1 MGWADY
7 AASILGATP
16 GASNPQGSAI
26 DYESHPAA
34 RTLGG
39 SDRDLL
45 SCPMPFVESQQ
56 EATQEQVHEEGLHHQ
71 LTVGQMT
78 MVAVGGS
85 IGTGLLLGS
94 AAALEIAG
102 PSVILSYVVATF
114 IAYTVAMALGEL
126 ASVHPAAGSFGVY
139 GELYLNQYLGFLCR
153 AAYWASIA
161 FSIGAELVA
170 SATYMTYWLPALPGE
185 IWVVVFSAL
194 LLLVNLRSVGSFG
207 RFEFW
212 FSMIKFATIVAF
224 ILAGAALLLSGR
236 VAQQYTAHGGFLPKG
251 PIAPLLAVFWAI
263 YAFGGVEMLAVTTG
277 ESRSAKDIPR
287 AARLTFFLLAGLYLG
302 AIIILVGVMPW
313 NHAGVSESPFVS
325 VLRLAKVPAAAFF
338 MNFVV
343 LTAALSGANAKLYVA
358 SRLLFSMGRTGW
370 APVSV
375 GKLNAS
381 GSPRLALLVSSYG
394 IVTALIIENWAPKQA
409 FLYIMGAAFSGLIL
423 SWVVSLAAH
432 VSFRWRLTPEQVAA
446 LPIRSPFGLWGSIL
460 GFVLVSAAVL
470 QTLLSSRIN
479 EVGGLVF
486 FVVLTVAYIFLKS
499 NRRTM

>member
-1 MGWADY
+1 M
-7 AASILGATP
+7 P
-16 GASNPQGSAI
+16 SA
-26 DYESHPAA
+26 P
-34 RTLGG
+34 R
-39 SDRDLL
+39 
-45 SCPMPFVESQQ
+45 SQEIVQ
-56 EATQEQVHEEGLHHQ
+56 AQVHEEGLHHQ
-71 LTVGQMT
+71 LTAGQMT

-102 PSVILSYVVATF
+102 PGVILSYIIAAF

-126 ASVHPAAGSFGVY
+126 ASKHPAAGSFGVY
-139 GELYLNQYLGFLCR
+139 GEIYLNQYLGFLCR

-170 SATYMTYWLPALPGE
+170 SATYMTYWLPAVPGE
-185 IWVVVFSAL
+185 IWVIVFSAVL
-194 LLLVNLRSVGSFG
+194 LLINLRSVGSFG

-224 ILAGAALLLSGR
+224 ILAGAALMFGGHVTL
-236 VAQQYTAHGGFLPKG
+236 QYTTHGGFFPKG
-251 PIAPLLAVFWAI
+251 SIAPLLAVFLAI

-277 ESRSAKDIPR
+277 ESRSARDIPR

-302 AIIILVGVMPW
+302 AIIVLVGVMPW
-313 NHAGVSESPFVS
+313 NHAGVTESPFVS
-325 VLRLAKVPAAAFF
+325 VLRLARIPAAAFF

-370 APVSV
+370 APASL

-394 IVTALIIENWAPKQA
+394 IVTALVIENWAPKQA

-432 VSFRWRLTPEQVAA
+432 VSFRWRLTREEVAV
-446 LPIRSPFGLWGSIL
+446 LPMRSPLGLWGSVL
-460 GFVLVSAAVL
+460 GFVLVSIAVL
-470 QTLLSSRIN
+470 HTLFASRVNAI
-479 EVGGLVF
+479 GGLTF
-486 FVVLTVAYIFLKS
+486 LAALTVAYFLLK
-499 NRRTM
+499 RHRAT